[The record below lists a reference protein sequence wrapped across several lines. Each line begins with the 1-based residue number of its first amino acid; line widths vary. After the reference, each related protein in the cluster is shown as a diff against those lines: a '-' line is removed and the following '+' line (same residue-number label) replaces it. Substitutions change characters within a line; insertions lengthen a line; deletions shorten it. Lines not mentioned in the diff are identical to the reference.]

1 MEHLKVVV
9 GGIYLSIDRFEIEDA
24 TQEPEK
30 KSPRTTAKWN
40 NSAIQLDV
48 KMSVLGCTGRP
59 LEQFGG

>member
-1 MEHLKVVV
+1 M

-24 TQEPEK
+24 TQQPEK

-40 NSAIQLDV
+40 NFAIQLDV
-48 KMSVLGCTGRP
+48 EMSVLGCTGRP

>member
-24 TQEPEK
+24 TQQPEK
-30 KSPRTTAKWN
+30 KSLRTTAKWN
-40 NSAIQLDV
+40 NFAIQLDV
-48 KMSVLGCTGRP
+48 EMSVLGRP